1 MAATGREPMFNLG
14 RYLGALAIDLKKGLP
29 FQDTE
34 DFGFGVA
41 VQRQTAA
48 RGLDGVDHG
57 QRAIRGG
64 LGTRT
69 NRSRPKAE
77 TAMGDSSS

>member
-1 MAATGREPMFNLG
+1 MAATGREPIFNL
-14 RYLGALAIDLKKGLP
+14 RHYPEALGIDLIKGLP

-48 RGLDGVDHG
+48 RGIDGVDHG

-69 NRSRPKAE
+69 NR
-77 TAMGDSSS
+77 